1 LTDLQRTRE
10 RVDLAYLRNGAA
22 GLGKEYDVY
31 FCSQS
36 QDDCATADGFP
47 SETTHN
53 EFTLAEVAEQLSQ
66 VPMMELTGQINR
78 QGDLGYFIFN
88 DYIWEDDWKTF
99 PIGADLADHRLGR
112 PVIDAVAGQDSM
124 AWSTDMIRE
133 KAQEFFQGRTSF
145 TQADLT
151 VWNNKLQH
159 KILLDM
165 DLTDADEA
173 AFAEYK
179 SRSFIISLMPKTLV
193 SLLAPFVSQIRAVK
207 GMREDLLNKYQEA
220 MDIDARGL
228 YPRIKDSRDKKFVA
242 DLFLTALTSAGGLS
256 VPTLMGIGFAILHGA
271 EVDGSA
277 VLENWQDFELT
288 NTNIQQFMLECV
300 RRFPAVVGFPWWDGE
315 TAQSRTVLNIAMAM
329 RDHRAWEA
337 PKEFRLRPLSEYHEE
352 LETGS
357 KIGVAW
363 AQQAKG
369 KYGVTLNSRGCP
381 GQHLSMVIMTEMM
394 HAYKDAYDGTQHD
407 WTVVEEAVQ
416 ITEGPCAAGDFT
428 IVRDNES
435 PQPQREVPSLATA
448 LAREDPAELQTIFE
462 DLISRMSEAYAVLPA
477 EVLEILTTVFDFEG
491 LEVPYQP

>member
-1 LTDLQRTRE
+1 
-10 RVDLAYLRNGAA
+10 
-22 GLGKEYDVY
+22 
-31 FCSQS
+31 
-36 QDDCATADGFP
+36 
-47 SETTHN
+47 
-53 EFTLAEVAEQLSQ
+53 
-66 VPMMELTGQINR
+66 
-78 QGDLGYFIFN
+78 
-88 DYIWEDDWKTF
+88 
-99 PIGADLADHRLGR
+99 
-112 PVIDAVAGQDSM
+112 
-124 AWSTDMIRE
+124 
-133 KAQEFFQGRTSF
+133 
-145 TQADLT
+145 
-151 VWNNKLQH
+151 
-159 KILLDM
+159 
-165 DLTDADEA
+165 
-173 AFAEYK
+173 
-179 SRSFIISLMPKTLV
+179 
-193 SLLAPFVSQIRAVK
+193 
-207 GMREDLLNKYQEA
+207 MREDLLNKYQEA
-220 MDIDARGL
+220 MDIEARGL

-288 NTNIQQFMLECV
+288 DTNIQQFMLECV

-315 TAQSRTVLNIAMAM
+315 TAQSRTVLNIALAM
-329 RDHRAWEA
+329 RDPRAWDA
-337 PKEFRLRPLSEYHEE
+337 PKEFRLRPLREYHAT

-477 EVLEILTTVFDFEG
+477 EVLEILTTVFEFEG